1 MENKYKEIKL
11 DISLLE
17 DDLEMIE
24 DKEII
29 KVYKTEI
36 ALKTKE
42 LYELK
47 INSLIGVCY
56 NWQIES
62 NILFA
67 KVVIIIA
74 VA

>member
-11 DISLLE
+11 EISLLE
-17 DDLEMIE
+17 DDLEMLQ
-24 DKEII
+24 DKDMI
-29 KVYKTEI
+29 KAYKREI

-56 NWQIES
+56 N
-62 NILFA
+62 
-67 KVVIIIA
+67 
-74 VA
+74 